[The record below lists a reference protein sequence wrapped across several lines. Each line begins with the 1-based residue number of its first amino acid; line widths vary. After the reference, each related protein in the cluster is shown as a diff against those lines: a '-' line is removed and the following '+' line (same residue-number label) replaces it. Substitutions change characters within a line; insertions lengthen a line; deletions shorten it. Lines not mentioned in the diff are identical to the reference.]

1 MSSPSAPDIVTR
13 TGPAVRQAVVPAPR
27 PHHLHDPWLRIA
39 PGGAVTLPPAGQ
51 PGHGGTAFVRRQ
63 PVRIAD
69 GRFEG
74 GYTGLFELICPGC
87 GDHPYLDYSE
97 IPPRLQWLRG
107 PRTLKAALV
116 AYDKHLGPLPG
127 LNGDSAGSLGP
138 HAATKVTRYAAAAGP
153 ASGCGQR
160 RAGDSQ
166 ARQGGIAHRRSAC
179 SAVTTG
185 VSATHDADNAVDD
198 EEDTDR
204 SGHDRK
210 DRRAGPY

>member
-1 MSSPSAPDIVTR
+1 M
-13 TGPAVRQAVVPAPR
+13 
-27 PHHLHDPWLRIA
+27 
-39 PGGAVTLPPAGQ
+39 TLPPAGQ
-51 PGHGGTAFVRRQ
+51 PGHGRTAFVRRQ

-69 GRFEG
+69 GRFDG

-107 PRTLKAALV
+107 PRTLAAALV
-116 AYDKHLGPLPG
+116 AYDKHLGPPPG
-127 LNGDSAGSLGP
+127 LNGNSAGQS
-138 HAATKVTRYAAAAGP
+138 
-153 ASGCGQR
+153 
-160 RAGDSQ
+160 RA
-166 ARQGGIAHRRSAC
+166 RHGGVAHCRSAC

-185 VSATHDADNAVDD
+185 VSATHDADNAVDG

-204 SGHDRK
+204 SGHDGK